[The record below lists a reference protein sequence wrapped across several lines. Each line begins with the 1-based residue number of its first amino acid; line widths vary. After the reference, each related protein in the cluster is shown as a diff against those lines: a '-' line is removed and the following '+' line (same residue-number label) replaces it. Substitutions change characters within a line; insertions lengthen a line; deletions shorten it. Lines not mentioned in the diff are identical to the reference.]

1 MDENYV
7 YIDYYRS
14 ICIEGAPAIRAD
26 RAESILSKCR
36 EIIINWKENSGIY
49 FPDGRCAPLLREES
63 TNNETRFELSSAA
76 EGNFLEAINMS
87 LHVFEQHQKGY
98 GWPAIFKFIFNFWIF
113 FSKIQCYTGVC
124 SRLLSQ
130 EDVSLSGQNRLL
142 ERAFI
147 MKVSLLGQKYFFRN
161 LLNFAKISRISPN
174 FGRIL
179 LILACLKTDLYLF
192 KQFF

>member
-1 MDENYV
+1 MWKPDAYGYLQYQRAINGFLRSLFGRWRDEKCSHEVNLIFFARHLYRKEDLKSPDQVLDNFPFAWQNHVQEMDENYV

-98 GWPAIFKFIFNFWIF
+98 G
-113 FSKIQCYTGVC
+113 
-124 SRLLSQ
+124 
-130 EDVSLSGQNRLL
+130 
-142 ERAFI
+142 
-147 MKVSLLGQKYFFRN
+147 
-161 LLNFAKISRISPN
+161 
-174 FGRIL
+174 
-179 LILACLKTDLYLF
+179 
-192 KQFF
+192 